1 MQIEMNRLREEME
14 ASMFEMTNRILQ
26 MEISLA
32 ETEEE
37 KKRLIR
43 VAASAKEKIEVA
55 ERSQKEMADEL
66 ARLKAN
72 NISLASAHQKE
83 VNISVIS
90 FICFVVIFNR
100 LRKIC

>member
-1 MQIEMNRLREEME
+1 
-14 ASMFEMTNRILQ
+14 MFEMTNRILQ

-83 VNISVIS
+83 VNISVTS
-90 FICFVVIFNR
+90 FICFVVVVNR